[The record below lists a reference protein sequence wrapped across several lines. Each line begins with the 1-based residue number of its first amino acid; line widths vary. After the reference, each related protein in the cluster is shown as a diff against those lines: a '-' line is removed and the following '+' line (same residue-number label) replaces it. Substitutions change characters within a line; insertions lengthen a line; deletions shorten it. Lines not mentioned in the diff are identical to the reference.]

1 MRAVARALIALL
13 AAAAVPAAAA
23 PAAGAL
29 PDGRAGVYG
38 GGAVRDYLQ
47 FVSARVRADGTFT
60 ARATL
65 VTRCTPRFGDT
76 LTETV
81 SVRDKRLSAEGAYAA
96 TRSFEDDIERGVPT
110 TGGLH
115 AEGTV
120 AFSARVLARG
130 RALGAVRVRTVYSDP
145 RTGERVARCDTGRVA
160 WVARRP
166 PPRAGEGRAGLQ
178 PGTHRGTTGQDE
190 PFLARVTDDGR
201 MVRRAGLT
209 VRVGCPSGVGLPLDV
224 VAHRLRVRRG
234 RFAGAGEFSRPFT
247 YPDGTRV
254 VERYSWLM
262 LGRFGRRGVHGTFE
276 MDGTV
281 HRQSGGEEIGSC
293 STGAVEWRALR

>member
-1 MRAVARALIALL
+1 MALL
-13 AAAAVPAAAA
+13 AAAAVPAATA

-29 PDGRAGVYG
+29 PDGRAGLYG

-47 FVSARVRADGTFT
+47 FVSARVQADGTFT

-81 SVRDKRLSAEGAYAA
+81 SVRDKRLSAEGTYAA
-96 TRSFEDDIERGVPT
+96 TRSFEDDIERGVQS

-120 AFSARVLARG
+120 AFSARVLARE
-130 RALGAVRVRTVYSDP
+130 RARGTVRVRTVYSDP
-145 RTGERVARCDTGRVA
+145 RSGEEVARCDTGRLA
-160 WVARRP
+160 WAARRP
-166 PPRAGEGRAGLQ
+166 RADAGEGRWSLQ
-178 PGTHRGTTGQDE
+178 PGTHRGTTSQDE
-190 PFLARVTDDGR
+190 PFLARVTEDGR
-201 MVRRAGLT
+201 LVRRAGLT

-234 RFAGAGEFSRPFT
+234 RFAGAGEFSRPYT
-247 YPDGTRV
+247 YPGGTRV
-254 VERYSWLM
+254 VERYTWSM
-262 LGRFGRRGVHGTFE
+262 RGRFGRRGARGTFE
-276 MDGTV
+276 LDGTV

-293 STGAVEWRALR
+293 GTGAIEWRALR